1 MEPHDGQSQ
10 PSSGGFFST
19 FMRRQFPV
27 FRPQVEAPREREPIP
42 VSTLAQ
48 MSDNVYDRPD
58 RQTEIGGF
66 KLQTPEQL
74 RKSGID
80 PDALHTPSGMHA
92 DVYRDDHGRSVVSF
106 RGTDNPSAKVVER
119 EFSGFNNPDDFL
131 DDFYR
136 SQRGKEYALEVT
148 GVKQSFQDW
157 KTNAMQGLGLETQQ
171 HNDAVSLA
179 KQCEAAFGKEKL
191 AFTGHSKGGGEAE
204 LASVVTGAPAMT
216 FNAAGIHDDTLR
228 RYGLDPE
235 RAHPWA
241 SKYITSVVTKG
252 EVVNDTLQGR
262 EFNLRFETPDGPQSH
277 TIRTPVPLGS
287 RIDLVP
293 DDSLGSVARHLM
305 RPGVLP
311 YLDQVKTLGVDV
323 PMQSHD
329 ARTGPAMFGFGS
341 TPMFPMHGRFDQTW
355 RQLLQEPP
363 LHASSSL
370 ASRLGTGVQVGESQ
384 PMLSKPAH
392 PGHAMYEQALTGV
405 QELGHSGRDAAR
417 IAGALTVSAQ
427 KAGLDGID
435 RVVASRDGSRV
446 FAMQGD
452 PASDSALH
460 PNVTVA
466 EARNK
471 PLRESSQESMA
482 LFRQEQAPSRVDGP
496 HKEGPHLS

>member
-1 MEPHDGQSQ
+1 MEPHDEPSQ
-10 PSSGGFFST
+10 PSTGGFFST

-27 FRPQVEAPREREPIP
+27 FRPQVEAPREREQIP
-42 VSTLAQ
+42 AATFAQ
-48 MSDNVYDRPD
+48 MADNVYDRPD

-74 RKSGID
+74 RKSGVD
-80 PDALHTPSGMHA
+80 PDALHTSSGMHA
-92 DVYRDDHGRSVVSF
+92 DVYRDDNGRSIVSF
-106 RGTDNPSAKVVER
+106 RGTDNPTAKVVER

-136 SQRGKEYALEVT
+136 SQKGKEYALEVT

-179 KQCEAAFGKEKL
+179 KQCETAFGKEKL

-228 RYGLDPE
+228 RYGFEPE
-235 RAHPWA
+235 RAHSWA
-241 SKYITSVVTKG
+241 SKSITSVVTKG

-262 EFNLRFETPDGPQSH
+262 EFTFRFPTPDGPQSG
-277 TIRTPVPLGS
+277 TIKTPVPLGT
-287 RIDLVP
+287 RVDIVP
-293 DDSLGSVARHLM
+293 DESLGSITRHLM

-323 PMQSHD
+323 PTQSRD
-329 ARTGPAMFGFGS
+329 ARTGPAMYGFGS
-341 TPMFPMHGRFDQTW
+341 TPMFQMHGRFDQTW
-355 RQLLQEPP
+355 RQMLQEPQ
-363 LHASSSL
+363 LHASSPL
-370 ASRLGTGVQVGESQ
+370 ASRLATGVQVGE
-384 PMLSKPAH
+384 PTLSKPAH
-392 PGHAMYEQALTGV
+392 PGHAMYEQALAGV
-405 QELGHSGRDAAR
+405 QDLGHSGRDAAR

-427 KAGLDGID
+427 KAGLQSIDDVSASKDGKHVFATQGD
-435 RVVASRDGSRV
+435 RESPASRHAD
-446 FAMQGD
+446 
-452 PASDSALH
+452 
-460 PNVTVA
+460 VTVA
-466 EARNK
+466 EVRNK
-471 PLRESSQESMA
+471 PLTESSRESMGLFLQERM
-482 LFRQEQAPSRVDGP
+482 APSRVDGP